1 MKHNV
6 VLGVTGGIAAYKAC
20 DIVSRLVKKDV
31 NVDVIMTES
40 AAKFVGPVTFQSL
53 SKNRVVT
60 DMFDT
65 NFYWDIEHISLAKK
79 ADVFLIAPA
88 TANIIGKMANG
99 IADDML
105 STTLMA
111 TKSRIIM
118 APAMNTAMYEN
129 PAVQENIEKLKNR
142 GVIFIEPVEG
152 LLACNDVGRGKME
165 DPEKITETVM
175 HYLTRTEELKGKK
188 VLVTAGPTIESIDPV
203 RYITNRSSG
212 KMGYQ
217 VAREAVRRGAQVTL
231 VSGKTS
237 EKVPYGISE
246 FISIESSE
254 DMYQE
259 VMKRASDMDIIIK
272 SAAVAD
278 YTPAHKSQSK
288 IKKSDGDMRIELQR
302 THDIL
307 FETGQQKK
315 ENQILVGFAA
325 ETDDIMN
332 NAVSKM
338 KRKNLDLIVA
348 NDVKKEGAGFG
359 TDTNI
364 VNIIDRSGAI
374 TELPLMDK
382 SLVAARLF
390 DRITEFYI
398 EDEDDRK

>member
-1 MKHNV
+1 MKYNV

-20 DIVSRLVKKDV
+20 DIVSRLTKKEV
-31 NVDVIMTES
+31 NVDVIMTRS
-40 AAKFVGPVTFQSL
+40 ATEFVGPITLQSL
-53 SKNRVVT
+53 SKNKVVT

-111 TKSRIIM
+111 TKSKIIM
-118 APAMNTAMYEN
+118 APAMNTVMYES
-129 PAVQENIEKLKNR
+129 PAVQENIQKLIKR
-142 GVIFIEPVEG
+142 GVIFIEPLEG
-152 LLACNDVGRGKME
+152 LLACNDIGKGKMQ
-165 DPEKITETVM
+165 DPETIADTVI
-175 HYLTRTEELKGKK
+175 HHLTLTNDLEGKK
-188 VLVTAGPTIESIDPV
+188 VLVTAGPTIEVIDPV

-217 VAREAVRRGAQVTL
+217 VAREAVRRGAHVTL
-231 VSGKTS
+231 ISGKTS
-237 EKVPYGISE
+237 EKIPYGISE
-246 FISIESSE
+246 FISIESAE
-254 DMYQE
+254 DMYQA
-259 VMKRASDMDIIIK
+259 VITRAAEMDIIIK

-278 YTPAHKSQSK
+278 YTPSQKSKSK
-288 IKKSDGDMRIELQR
+288 IKKSEGDMSIELER

-307 FETGQQKK
+307 FETGQQKRK
-315 ENQILVGFAA
+315 NQILVGFAA
-325 ETDDIMN
+325 ETDHILK

-359 TDTNI
+359 VDTNI
-364 VNIIDRSGAI
+364 VNIIDRDGSV

-382 SLVAARLF
+382 SMVAKNLF
-390 DRITEFYI
+390 DKIMELYDDSR
-398 EDEDDRK
+398 DDRK